1 MELQIWTAAERG
13 RALSLARHLRI
24 TAPVVSDWCTKKKQI
39 PIEQCVPIERFT
51 RGEVTCEEMR
61 PDKAVDFAYLRGVA
75 EESTHSLPIAPWT
88 GSERRSITG
97 QPPDPVSGRR
107 QVDKP
112 EAFPVISPV
121 APV

>member
-13 RALSLARHLRI
+13 RALSLARHLHI

-61 PDKAVDFAYLRGVA
+61 PDKAADFAYLRGLVA
-75 EESTHSLPIAPWT
+75 LPPESTAWD
-88 GSERRSITG
+88 GVERRSLTN
-97 QPPDPVSGRR
+97 QALDPVKGKREI
-107 QVDKP
+107 DKP
-112 EAFPVISPV
+112 DAFQRIPLIVD
-121 APV
+121 AAAR